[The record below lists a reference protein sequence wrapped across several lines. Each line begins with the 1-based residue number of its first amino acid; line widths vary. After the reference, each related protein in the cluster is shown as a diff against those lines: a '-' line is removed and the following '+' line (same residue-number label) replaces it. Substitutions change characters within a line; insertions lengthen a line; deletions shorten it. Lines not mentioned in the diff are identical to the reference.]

1 MGKSVISIGSTG
13 LTGEIL
19 LKKLVAN
26 PAYETIKL
34 FSRSHSKVTSPKIV
48 EFIVDLQNPA
58 SFSKDFTA
66 DEVFCCIGTT
76 AAKTNEKEQYK
87 AIDFGIPLGA
97 ATLAKQN
104 GIPSFIVVS
113 AMGANASS
121 AVFYNKTK
129 GEMEQA
135 ILALNIQKTHIL
147 RPSLIGGNRTEFRL
161 GERIAKVA
169 MYLLNPIFIGG
180 LEKYK
185 MISPEKIVNC
195 IITLANSDN
204 KQVIFSSD
212 EIANIGNS
220 RT

>member
-1 MGKSVISIGSTG
+1 MGKTAIILGATG
-13 LTGEIL
+13 LTGSIL
-19 LKKLVAN
+19 LQKLLAN
-26 PAYETIKL
+26 TNYKTIKL
-34 FSRSHSKVTSPKIV
+34 FSRSPSNVMSSKIV
-48 EFIVDLQNPA
+48 EFIVDLHHPA
-58 SFSKDFTA
+58 SFSDDFTA

-87 AIDFGIPLGA
+87 AIDFGIPVGA
-97 ATLAKQN
+97 ASLAKQN
-104 GIPSFIVVS
+104 GIPCFIVVS

-161 GERIAKVA
+161 GEKIAKVA
-169 MYLLNPIFIGG
+169 MSLLNPLFIGG
-180 LEKYK
+180 FKKYK
-185 MISPEKIVNC
+185 MISPEKIANC
-195 IITLANSDN
+195 MITLANSDH

-220 RT
+220 RA

>member
-1 MGKSVISIGSTG
+1 MEKTAIILGATG
-13 LTGEIL
+13 LTGNIL
-19 LKKLVAN
+19 LQKLLAN
-26 PAYETIKL
+26 KNYKTIKL
-34 FSRSHSKVTSPKIV
+34 FSRSHSNMISPKIV
-48 EFIVDLQNPA
+48 EFIVDLHHPA
-58 SFSKDFTA
+58 SFSNDFTA

-76 AAKTNEKEQYK
+76 AAKTNEKKQYK

-104 GIPSFIVVS
+104 VIPTFVVVS

-129 GEMEQA
+129 GEMELA

-147 RPSLIGGNRTEFRL
+147 RPSLIGGNRTEFRF
-161 GERIAKVA
+161 GERIAKAA
-169 MYLLNPIFIGG
+169 MSLLNPLFIGG

-185 MISPEKIVNC
+185 MISPEKIADC
-195 IITLANSDN
+195 MIILANSDN

-212 EIANIGNS
+212 EIENTANS
-220 RT
+220 TV